1 MFRQLTVKST
11 ANDDLVDTKSQY
23 VLNQRIQKILSLMV
37 KRYT

>member
-23 VLNQRIQKILSLMV
+23 VLNQRIQ
-37 KRYT
+37 